1 MKKILFVAMMLLTSV
16 ATFAQQLP
24 PDQIVGVWKCEDF
37 TIEILKSENTYFGK
51 LLWSK
56 EMFEADGKTPKK
68 DSKNPDGKLR
78 NRSVQGITHITGLT
92 YKDGEYEDG
101 ELYSIGDGNTY
112 SFKAVLNDINNLETR
127 GYKGVPMFG
136 KTYKFTRSK

>member
-1 MKKILFVAMMLLTSV
+1 MKKILFVAMMLLSSV

-37 TIEILKSENTYFGK
+37 TIKILKSENTYFGK

-68 DSKNPDGKLR
+68 DIKNPDGKLR

-92 YKDGEYEDG
+92 YKDGAYEDG